1 MADKKKFQMPLQS
14 KYNKL
19 RYRLST
25 SPPVSSN
32 EEQNMTKEKE
42 GTSPATVGTRN
53 ASPKNP
59 DEQMEKVGQEDLNAI
74 IIAAR
79 SEQQNNE
86 NDLINIEKTS
96 AQVSRPSSIL
106 SPMFDILKK
115 SRSPK
120 PDNFTGAIEEL
131 WNKFRTQDD
140 NLRAINNTLDQQYV
154 EKEALQ
160 KKVDE
165 LEENSSMTKE
175 FIAKLQNERESNN
188 QRLQESEASKAVASP
203 SRNEIWRKEIANLR
217 LKVLE
222 LEKKL
227 KKAYRQLEESKA
239 TKVASSSSHDAA
251 GREEISNLRSKS
263 EVLERKLGEAQ
274 EQLKEKSLQAEKIAS
289 EHEEEVA
296 KLQEERDNLAIDNTS
311 LEATLASEKKDM
323 MDQIKRLKLELIE
336 SKGNFRSW
344 LRLRPPQNDL
354 PRQAIT
360 IRGDQQVEVMDRN
373 KNEKSFDFDRVF
385 APEADNTTVFHDLS
399 EILESTLQGYD
410 ITVLAYGQTGSGKTY
425 TMSAMLNMAL
435 EQIFRELEKSY
446 GTEFSVKGRC
456 IEIYNDKV
464 YDLFKK
470 AQPLK
475 ASGLCTS
482 MWPTSNQYLPA
493 QTDSL
498 SNFQSFQEMVEKVE
512 KNRRS
517 GQTEKNYSSS
527 RSHMF
532 LSFQITASKEEASG
546 AVTTTSSSI
555 TFIDLAGSESMKEV
569 EDRTEETQAIN
580 SDLSAIRTVLTSMGN
595 KEKHIPFKN
604 RQLTRLLD
612 DGFNKGK
619 VLFIQTAN
627 IAELEQSVHTME
639 IGGLVSKVTQKKPAK
654 NVVTKFATTEVI
666 EEVPQSKPLTG
677 SSTRGRGTER
687 GGRGTTSRPSTD
699 SRGTSRGRTGK

>member
-1 MADKKKFQMPLQS
+1 MPDKKKFQLPLQS
-14 KYNKL
+14 RYDKL
-19 RYRLST
+19 RYRSST

-32 EEQNMTKEKE
+32 QEENMTKEKE

-53 ASPKNP
+53 VSPKDP
-59 DEQMEKVGQEDLNAI
+59 DEHMEK
-74 IIAAR
+74 R
-79 SEQQNNE
+79 S
-86 NDLINIEKTS
+86 
-96 AQVSRPSSIL
+96 SSIL

-120 PDNFTGAIEEL
+120 PENYKGAIEEL

-140 NLRAINNTLDQQYV
+140 NLRALNNTLDQQIA

-165 LEENSSMTKE
+165 NSSMAQE
-175 FIAKLQNERESNN
+175 SIAKLQNELESNN

-251 GREEISNLRSKS
+251 RREEISNLRPKS
-263 EVLERKLGEAQ
+263 EP
-274 EQLKEKSLQAEKIAS
+274 QAEKIAS

-311 LEATLASEKKDM
+311 LEAILASEKKDM

-360 IRGDQQVEVMDRN
+360 IRGDQQVEVIDRN
-373 KNEKSFDFDRVF
+373 RNKKSYDFDRVF

-446 GTEFSVKGRC
+446 GTDFSVNGRC

-464 YDLFKK
+464 YDLFVT

-482 MWPTSNQYLPA
+482 MWPTSDRYLSA

-498 SNFQSFQEMVEKVE
+498 SNFQAFQEMVEKVE

-527 RSHMF
+527 RSHML

-546 AVTTTSSSI
+546 AVTTTRSSI

-580 SDLSAIRTVLTSMGN
+580 SDLSAIKTVLTSMGK
-595 KEKHIPFKN
+595 KEKYIPFKN

-612 DGFNKGK
+612 DRSNKGK

-654 NVVTKFATTEVI
+654 NVVTEFAATGGS

-677 SSTRGRGTER
+677 CSTRGRGTER
-687 GGRGTTSRPSTD
+687 GGRGITSRPSTG